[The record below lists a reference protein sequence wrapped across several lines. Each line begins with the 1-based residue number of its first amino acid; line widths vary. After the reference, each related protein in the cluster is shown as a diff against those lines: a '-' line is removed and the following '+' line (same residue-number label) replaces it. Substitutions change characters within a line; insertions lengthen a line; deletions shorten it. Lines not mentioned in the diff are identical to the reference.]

1 MRSRRSNRQAGFT
14 LVELLTVLGIIGVLA
29 AIAVPQ
35 FSSRQGK
42 AFDARLKQD
51 ARNAATA
58 QEAYFTDNLTYF
70 SGGCESLP
78 GAKLSP
84 GVTCNATGDTT
95 AFTIQTTHPRATVS
109 CIYSTTT
116 APNLICS

>member
-1 MRSRRSNRQAGFT
+1 MRSRRRRQAGFT
-14 LVELLTVLGIIGVLA
+14 LVELLTVMGIIGVLA

-42 AFDARLKQD
+42 AFDARIKQD

-58 QEAYFTDNLTYF
+58 QEAYFTDNFTYYT
-70 SGGCESLP
+70 GGCEDLP
-78 GAKLSP
+78 GAKISQ
-84 GVTCNATGDTT
+84 GVSCTTSGDPT
-95 AFTIQTTHPRATVS
+95 AFTIRTTHPRATVI
-109 CIYSTTT
+109 CTYSTST